1 MSQKNDFKA
10 FSISN
15 NANVVSQRLYEESKD
30 LLTGFPPND
39 VPTHLLNKAL
49 RQSSTISSV
58 LADFIS
64 TQSGED
70 VLDDGDIAKLT
81 AQLNRAL
88 EQKTTTKVPDASLT
102 QKGVVQL
109 TDVVGN
115 SDTLVATQKLVQ
127 EIINLLREDINNR
140 VPNTRKVNGKALN
153 TDISLSAM
161 DVGALPSN
169 GAAIAA
175 NKLAT
180 ARTIAGV
187 AFDGTDNIN
196 IPAGNVGAYT
206 KAEVNNLINTV
217 NNIPVGVPMPWPTA
231 IPPAGWLQCNG
242 AAFDKSK
249 FPELAKVYPS
259 GRLPDLRGE
268 FIRGWDN
275 LRGVDV
281 GRYLLSNQPADIASH
296 NHRLNRLWSHS
307 NARANGFGTP
317 SYIFHSVTK
326 GVNYELHKDGLGIA
340 IGLGG
345 GGFGYMDNAVAASTG
360 TETRPRNVAFN
371 YIVRIA

>member
-1 MSQKNDFKA
+1 MSPKNDFKA

-39 VPTHLLNKAL
+39 VPTHILNKAL

-58 LADFIS
+58 LANFIAA
-64 TQSGED
+64 QSGDD

-115 SDTLVATQKLVQ
+115 SDTLAVTQKLAQ

-140 VPNTRKVNGKALN
+140 VPNTRKVNGKALS
-153 TDISLSAM
+153 TDISLSAV
-161 DVGALPSN
+161 DVG
-169 GAAIAA
+169 
-175 NKLAT
+175 T
-180 ARTIAGV
+180 
-187 AFDGTDNIN
+187 
-196 IPAGNVGAYT
+196 YT
-206 KAEVNNLINTV
+206 KAEVNNLINAV
-217 NNIPVGVPMPWPTA
+217 NNIPVGAPIPWPTA

-242 AAFDKSK
+242 ATFDKSK
-249 FPELAKVYPS
+249 FPKLAEAYPD

-268 FIRGWDN
+268 FIRGWDDG
-275 LRGVDV
+275 RGIDPNRSLLEWQE
-281 GRYLLSNQPADIASH
+281 GSYLLQEGGSGDFVLSFSLNNLKVLQWDASKNKTLSLRARIARPIST
-296 NHRLNRLWSHS
+296 WD
-307 NARANGFGTP
+307 AMTA
-317 SYIFHSVTK
+317 SYI
-326 GVNYELHKDGLGIA
+326 GV
-340 IGLGG
+340 
-345 GGFGYMDNAVAASTG
+345 S
-360 TETRPRNVAFN
+360 RPRNIAFN
-371 YIVRIA
+371 YIVRVA